1 MHALYLHLKIPSWS
15 LDKTSEKYRNFEHV
29 NQLFSNLSTCC
40 EQLIK
45 CFVGIAKFTKTWEIK
60 DLNILAYYTYII
72 WSIAYLRLSN
82 SLLETL
88 KNTKFSFK
96 IHFRNNRCF
105 VQMAFTR
112 HGNCPSDFLT
122 YGATKRK
129 SWGKHVFGS
138 KPYM

>member
-1 MHALYLHLKIPSWS
+1 MIYKVHALYLHLKIPSWS
-15 LDKTSEKYRNFEHV
+15 LDKTSERYRNFEHV
-29 NQLFSNLSTCC
+29 YQLFSNLSTCC

-105 VQMAFTR
+105 VQMAFTFVQWTGQKYR
-112 HGNCPSDFLT
+112 
-122 YGATKRK
+122 
-129 SWGKHVFGS
+129 FGHFAH
-138 KPYM
+138 PYYQSI